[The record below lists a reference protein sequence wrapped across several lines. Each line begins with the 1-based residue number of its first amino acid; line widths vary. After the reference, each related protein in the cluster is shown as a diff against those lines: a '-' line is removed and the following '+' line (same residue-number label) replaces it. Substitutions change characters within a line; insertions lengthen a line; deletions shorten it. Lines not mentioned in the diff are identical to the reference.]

1 MILITTSRRPT
12 QLIRTLCNDLSRVFP
27 NSLRINRGKLNFEG
41 IIDKA
46 LVIKA
51 DRLII
56 IEKWKGGFGKIKLYT
71 ILPEVNQ
78 FYPII
83 YLSSVKTQTDL
94 GYRKTIHKKLAI
106 TVQQDTSKNINRLA
120 HAFSKFFKLP
130 IEKMQKGLHFKASIH
145 LSNLKKCSMKIAITM
160 PPFIKEV
167 GPILLVKKLLWANMK
182 NLMQT

>member
-56 IEKWKGGFGKIKLYT
+56 IEKWKGGFFNGI
-71 ILPEVNQ
+71 N
-78 FYPII
+78 
-83 YLSSVKTQTDL
+83 LSQLRT
-94 GYRKTIHKKLAI
+94 
-106 TVQQDTSKNINRLA
+106 
-120 HAFSKFFKLP
+120 
-130 IEKMQKGLHFKASIH
+130 
-145 LSNLKKCSMKIAITM
+145 
-160 PPFIKEV
+160 
-167 GPILLVKKLLWANMK
+167 
-182 NLMQT
+182 

>member
-1 MILITTSRRPT
+1 MY
-12 QLIRTLCNDLSRVFP
+12 N
-27 NSLRINRGKLNFEG
+27 
-41 IIDKA
+41 
-46 LVIKA
+46 
-51 DRLII
+51 
-56 IEKWKGGFGKIKLYT
+56 

-83 YLSSVKTQTDL
+83 YLSIVKTQTDL

-130 IEKMQKGLHFKASIH
+130 IEKIQKGLPFKASIH
-145 LSNLKKCSMKIAITM
+145 FSNLKKCSMKIAITM

>member
-1 MILITTSRRPT
+1 MLLITTSRRPT
-12 QLIRTLCNDLSRVFP
+12 QHIRTLCNDLSRVLP

-71 ILPEVNQ
+71 ISPEVSR

-83 YLSSVKTQTDL
+83 YLSHVKTQNDL
-94 GYRKTIHKKLAI
+94 GFRKTIRKRLAI
-106 TVQQDTSKNINRLA
+106 TIQQDTSKDINRLA
-120 HAFSKFFKLP
+120 HALSTFIKLP
-130 IEKMQKGLHFKASIH
+130 IAHMQKDIPFQASIH
-145 LSNLKKCSMKIAITM
+145 FSNLKNCWIKIAITM
-160 PPFIKEV
+160 PPILKEV
-167 GPILLVKKLLWANMK
+167 GPILIVKNLLWDNFEK
-182 NLMQT
+182 NK

>member
-12 QLIRTLCNDLSRVFP
+12 QHIRTLCNDLSRVFP

-46 LVIKA
+46 RIIKA
-51 DRLII
+51 DRVII

-71 ILPEVNQ
+71 ISPKVNQ

-94 GYRKTIHKKLAI
+94 GFRKTIRKKLAI
-106 TVQQDTSKNINRLA
+106 TIQQDTSKSINRLA
-120 HAFSKFFKLP
+120 HVLSNFFKLP
-130 IEKMQKGLHFKASIH
+130 IKNIKKDLPFKASIH
-145 LSNLKKCSMKIAITM
+145 FSNFKKCSMKIAITM
-160 PPFIKEV
+160 PPIIKEV
-167 GPILLVKKLLWANMK
+167 GPILIVQKLLWDSTK
-182 NLMQT
+182 NLIQT